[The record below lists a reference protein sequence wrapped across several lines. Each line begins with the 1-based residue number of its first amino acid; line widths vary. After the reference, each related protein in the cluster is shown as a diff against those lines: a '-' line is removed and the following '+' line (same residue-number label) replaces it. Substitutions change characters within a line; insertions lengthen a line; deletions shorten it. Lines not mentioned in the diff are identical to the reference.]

1 MPQYAVMFR
10 PFKNDLIYYSEENPF
25 NMYSKPLLFLNK
37 EAAETFA
44 SKLNTGIVV
53 EYGGKVE

>member
-1 MPQYAVMFR
+1 MFR
-10 PFKNDLIYYSEENPF
+10 PFENDLIYYSEENPF
-25 NMYSKPLLFLNK
+25 NMHSKPLLFLNK